1 MFLTYINDL
10 NHAIKFFKVH
20 HFSDDTNLLYFSKSV
35 DKLNKYIN
43 LDMKNLTSYMLTK
56 SHLML
61 NKTKLVIFK
70 YKKKK
75 LECLVRIKLS
85 KKRHRLSF

>member
-1 MFLTYINDL
+1 
-10 NHAIKFFKVH
+10 
-20 HFSDDTNLLYFSKSV
+20 
-35 DKLNKYIN
+35 
-43 LDMKNLTSYMLTK
+43 MLTK

-85 KKRHRLSF
+85 KKRHCLSF